1 MIEGLAGRL
10 AALPRERTQ
19 ALPALHLLHDLIGYL
34 SPEGLEQVAAW
45 LHIPQSDLYAI
56 ATSYSE
62 FRLRP
67 LVPDVVLVCTGL
79 SCRIAGSAELV
90 RRLREQGRTVEEREC
105 LFVCGVA
112 PALEVD
118 GEVRGRASTEAL
130 P

>member
-1 MIEGLAGRL
+1 MIEGLAERL
-10 AALPRERTQ
+10 ASLPRERTE
-19 ALPALHLLHDLIGYL
+19 ALPALHLLHDLAGYL

-45 LHIPQSDLYAI
+45 LHIPQSDLYAV

-67 LVPDVVLVCTGL
+67 LAAGVVLVCRGL
-79 SCRIAGSAELV
+79 PCRIAGSGELA

-112 PALEVD
+112 PAVEVE
-118 GEVRGRASTEAL
+118 GEVRGRASVEAL

>member
-1 MIEGLAGRL
+1 MIEGLAERL

-19 ALPALHLLHDLIGYL
+19 ALPALHLLHDLAGCL
-34 SPEGLEQVAAW
+34 APAGLEQIAAW
-45 LHIPQSDLYAI
+45 LHIPQSDLYAV

-67 LVPDVVLVCTGL
+67 LAPGAVLVCTGL
-79 SCRIAGSAELV
+79 SCRIAGSAEV
-90 RRLREQGRTVEEREC
+90 ERRLREQGRAVEETEC

-112 PALEVD
+112 PAVEVD
-118 GEVRGRASTEAL
+118 GQVRGRVGAEAL

>member
-10 AALPRERTQ
+10 ATLARERTQ

-34 SPEGLEQVAAW
+34 SPEGLEQVAVW
-45 LHIPQSDLYAI
+45 LHIPQSDLYAV

-67 LVPDVVLVCTGL
+67 LAPGAVLVCTGL
-79 SCRIAGSAELV
+79 SCRIAGSAELAL
-90 RRLREQGRTVEEREC
+90 RLREQGRTIEETEC

-112 PALEVD
+112 PALEID
-118 GEVRGRASTEAL
+118 GEVRGRAGAEAS